1 MRLLNRISD
10 THAYGGRSAMTLASI
25 IRDWSMGV
33 WYDGGVASNNIGAK
47 AGITLLTHSLTHSL
61 TYSLTYSLTHLLTY
75 SLTYSLT
82 LTHLLTYSL
91 TY

>member
-61 TYSLTYSLTHLLTY
+61 TYLLTYLLTYSLTHSPTHSVLLTY
-75 SLTYSLT
+75 SLTY
-82 LTHLLTYSL
+82 
-91 TY
+91 